1 MKWSHISQLIH
12 HLFYSL
18 TKFIEIRKQMGLI
31 QTRQQGHTPESI
43 QDAMQELRVVYP
55 NAGAREMIS
64 LLFHEMNMCVSRSVR
79 ISIGQDYVDGL
90 TLHVQKRHTRLLYYL

>member
-31 QTRQQGHTPESI
+31 RTCQQGYTAESI
-43 QDAMQELRVVYP
+43 QDAMQELRAVYL
-55 NAGAREMIS
+55 NVGAREMIS

-90 TLHVQKRHTRLLYYL
+90 TLHVQKRHMRLLYYL